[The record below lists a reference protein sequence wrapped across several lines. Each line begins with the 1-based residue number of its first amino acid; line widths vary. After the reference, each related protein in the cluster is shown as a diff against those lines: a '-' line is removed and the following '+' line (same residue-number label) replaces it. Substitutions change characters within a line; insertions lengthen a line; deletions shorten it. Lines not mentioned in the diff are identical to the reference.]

1 MYGEIDMELFTH
13 TILELNNSFQKLN
26 DGNFDVKESLD
37 SSYKNLKSLYDSLNE
52 ILNADEINANEVELF
67 CSYSLNMFPEYK
79 SQLTNLENLDDDLNE
94 SVINL
99 IEIFDKLCEIAA
111 DYFKNRKVM
120 LWNMT

>member
-1 MYGEIDMELFTH
+1 MNGEIDLELFTV

-37 SSYKNLKSLYDSLNE
+37 SCYENLKTVYNSLNE

-79 SQLTNLENLDDDLNE
+79 SQLTELDNLDDNLNE

-99 IEIFDKLCEIAA
+99 IEIFDKLCKIAK

-120 LWNMT
+120 I

>member
-1 MYGEIDMELFTH
+1 MYGEIDLELFTH

-37 SSYKNLKSLYDSLNE
+37 SSYENLKSLYDSLNE

-94 SVINL
+94 SAINL
-99 IEIFDKLCEIAA
+99 IEIFDKLCEIAE

-120 LWNMT
+120 L